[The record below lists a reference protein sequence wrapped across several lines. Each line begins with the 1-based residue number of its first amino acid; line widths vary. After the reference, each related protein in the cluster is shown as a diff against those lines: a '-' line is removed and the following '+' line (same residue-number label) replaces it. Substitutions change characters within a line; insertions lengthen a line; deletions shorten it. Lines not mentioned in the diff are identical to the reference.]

1 MFHQVKQLVLE
12 DHLHLAHMIN
22 LLNFHHRYCHRSSL
36 QKLKIELP
44 RNNAYSPPIVIYD
57 HMKLEQQT
65 ITERMPNQ
73 ADIMVISPH
82 LKWAIVQA
90 MSVTAI
96 MIHISIRT

>member
-1 MFHQVKQLVLE
+1 
-12 DHLHLAHMIN
+12 
-22 LLNFHHRYCHRSSL
+22 
-36 QKLKIELP
+36 
-44 RNNAYSPPIVIYD
+44 
-57 HMKLEQQT
+57 MKLEQQT